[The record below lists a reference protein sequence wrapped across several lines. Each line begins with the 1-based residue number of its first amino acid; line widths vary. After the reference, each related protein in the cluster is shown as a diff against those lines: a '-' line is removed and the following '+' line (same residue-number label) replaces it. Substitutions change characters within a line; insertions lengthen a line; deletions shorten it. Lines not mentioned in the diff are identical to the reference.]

1 MVNNLLRQFV
11 MLIVG
16 LPILESS
23 HFHLDFENEEYQREL
38 RQKSFLVRILNK
50 RPLISVI
57 LYIITLSTGIL
68 YTISTIWYVV
78 ENEIDPEIKNNLLKD
93 SLMVVLCL
101 IWVSLGTFSISVL
114 YNIFCR

>member
-1 MVNNLLRQFV
+1 

-23 HFHLDFENEEYQREL
+23 HFNLDFKDEEYQREL
-38 RQKSFLVRILNK
+38 SKKNFLVRMLNK
-50 RPLISVI
+50 RPIVSVI
-57 LYIITLSTGIL
+57 LYIITLCTGIM
-68 YTISTIWYVV
+68 YMISTIWYVV

-93 SLMVVLCL
+93 SLMVVLCI